1 MKSSPSD
8 SSSNLPAKII
18 TLFEEP
24 KLSSIRLDG
33 IPANDQIIAM
43 IPLQDLDLL
52 PKLVHFISV
61 YLEERGAAKFDYR
74 YESPLMT
81 LKSDDRIGLSEIRAI
96 SVMFRTSHLQRGLA
110 ISLDRAALPEAEV
123 WLAVLGDA
131 YDQLYAPVS
140 KVQWSAIVGPDPL
153 CHGRMGSSPT
163 ATLASGLTLGNMKV
177 SPGTIGYR
185 EELPCFSPAQIPSCK
200 FVFISYPL
208 QVHGVAEKLGR
219 YYVSNQPLIE
229 LSILSSILSL
239 VFERPWVVRREPL
252 DLSDSFDN
260 LRATTL
266 PDTED
271 ADVMA
276 SPPIATELPSWS
288 TTAWE
293 LCISNQ
299 QVRAAL
305 LTYQEAVRMRDWHP
319 SYALVAFMSAL
330 QTLGSRI
337 KGNGKKQIRA
347 ALRTCLSE
355 EKVTQVMRLYST
367 RGDTVHGGM
376 LFGSEPYAGIVHR
389 GLYGPFQADPAIK
402 FHLFTLDELEG
413 AVRSILI
420 HHFENSA

>member
-1 MKSSPSD
+1 MTSSPSD
-8 SSSNLPAKII
+8 LSSNLPAKII

-24 KLSSIRLDG
+24 TLSSIRLDG
-33 IPANDQIIAM
+33 IPANDQVIAI
-43 IPLQDLDLL
+43 IPLHDLDLL
-52 PKLVHFISV
+52 PKFLHLIFVL
-61 YLEERGAAKFDYR
+61 LEERGAARFDYR
-74 YESPLMT
+74 HESPLT
-81 LKSDDRIGLSEIRAI
+81 ILKSDDRIGLSELRAI
-96 SVMFRTSHLQRGLA
+96 SVTLHTAHLQQGLA
-110 ISLDRAALPEAEV
+110 ISLDRSALAEAEV
-123 WLAVLGDA
+123 WLAVLRDA
-131 YDQLYAPVS
+131 YDQLHAPIP
-140 KVQWSAIVGPDPL
+140 KVQWSAFVGPDPL
-153 CHGRMGSSPT
+153 CHGRLGSSPT
-163 ATLASGLTLGNMKV
+163 ATLASGLTLGSLKV

-185 EELPCFSPAQIPSCK
+185 EELPCFSPAYIPCK
-200 FVFISYPL
+200 FMFISYPL

-252 DLSDSFDN
+252 DLSDPFDK
-260 LRATTL
+260 LKPSML

-271 ADVMA
+271 ADVIS

-293 LCISNQ
+293 LCISSE

-337 KGNGKKQIRA
+337 KGKEKKQIRTV
-347 ALRTCLSE
+347 LRTCLSE
-355 EKVTQVMRLYST
+355 EEVTQIMRLYST

-389 GLYGPFQADPAIK
+389 GSYGPFQADPAIK
-402 FHLFTLDELEG
+402 FHLVTLEKLEE

-420 HHFENSA
+420 HHFESSA